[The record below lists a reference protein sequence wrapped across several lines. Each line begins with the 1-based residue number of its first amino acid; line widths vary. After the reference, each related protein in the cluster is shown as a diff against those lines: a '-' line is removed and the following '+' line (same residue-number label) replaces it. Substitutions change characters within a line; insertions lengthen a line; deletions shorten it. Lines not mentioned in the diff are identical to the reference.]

1 MINSTENYQIFNEYS
16 EKFHIQGV
24 CVLEISF
31 FGEIELIFRKGL
43 TTTFVE
49 DIIDIY
55 RYRIFE
61 TDNGTIIDSTGSY
74 NLFLSFA
81 MKSQGEKE
89 IVLFI
94 DTEDRVLNSPILESF
109 SKALFN
115 KLKTNIP
122 YSKIE
127 SMCNN
132 IIEIQR
138 AKGVIGVLILDKTG
152 ILYYSKVKKERTEIA
167 KNIFQIAGF
176 ISALMIYSHDLIGDE
191 SAGLK
196 LEDIDMGNYHFY
208 LSMRSNIIFAYFVE
222 KNNCSE
228 NVERNTQ
235 IIFEEFLERYYNSY
249 VKNFC
254 GDLTPFH
261 EFEDTINLYFEI

>member
-1 MINSTENYQIFNEYS
+1 MINSTENYQIFNEET

-24 CVLEISF
+24 CVVEISF
-31 FGEIELIFRKGL
+31 FGEIELIYRKGL

-61 TDNGTIIDSTGSY
+61 TDNGTIKDSTGSY
-74 NLFLSFA
+74 NIFLSFV
-81 MKSQGEKE
+81 MKSHREKI

-94 DTEDRVLNSPILESF
+94 DTEDIVLNSPILDSF

-127 SMCNN
+127 SICNN
-132 IIEIQR
+132 KIEIQR

-152 ILYYSKVKKERTEIA
+152 ILYFSKVKKERTGIK

-176 ISALMIYSHDLIGDE
+176 ISALMIYSHDLLGDE
-191 SAGLK
+191 STGLI
-196 LEDIDMGNYHFY
+196 LEDINMGNYHFY
-208 LSMRSNIIFAYFVE
+208 LTMKNNVIFAYFVE

-235 IIFEEFLERYYNSY
+235 IIFEEFLDKYYNSY

-254 GDLTPFH
+254 GDLSPFH